1 MIRWMLNK
9 ILFLLVVFVCGVFS
23 SEAEPVN
30 LSNPRAAFRTHF
42 NNLHHEDYHPELAAS
57 LIHDTSLTEKEKIK
71 LVIQIKQIFDGRGR
85 IFYGHLIPDDPDYVS
100 KINEEHNYFLDSL
113 GQQIFL
119 EKVGDKW
126 YYSDYTVE
134 QIPRLHKSVFVFG
147 TDRLVNLLSGK
158 ASQHKYLGLYTWQ
171 YLGVFIIIFLGFVL
185 FKILSLLLDRLV
197 QIMAHKLSDF
207 DVPIE
212 YIHPI
217 TKPISWLTVFLL
229 INIFIPVLL
238 LPVSFGH
245 YLILIGRAA
254 VPLFIMMMFYY
265 LVDVFCLYLERLA
278 SSTETTLDDQLVPL
292 LRKALKTFVVI
303 VGLMFVLQNLNF
315 NVTALLAGISIGG
328 LAVALA
334 AQDTLKNFFGSVMIF
349 LDKPFQIGDWIVAAD
364 IDGDVE
370 EVGFRSTRIRTFAD
384 SQIYVPNGKLADM
397 TIDNLGKRDY
407 RRYKT
412 MLGLTYDTPAHQVE
426 AFVKGLEQIVL
437 THPNTR
443 KDYYNIYFNTFNA
456 YSLDV
461 LFYIFFDVS
470 TWPEELKARQEVNL
484 LILELAK
491 KLDVRFAFPTQTMH
505 MENFPEKKSLTPQ
518 SYPTKEDLESRL
530 KS

>member
-1 MIRWMLNK
+1 MLNK
-9 ILFLLVVFVCGVFS
+9 VTFLLTCLLCYGLGVQ
-23 SEAEPVN
+23 AESVN
-30 LSNPRAAFRTHF
+30 LSSPRAAFRTHF
-42 NNLHHEDYHPELAAS
+42 YNLQDEDYHPELAAA
-57 LIHDTSLTEKEKIK
+57 LIRDTSLTEKEKIK
-71 LVIQIKQIFDGRGR
+71 LVVQIKQIFDGRGK
-85 IFYGHLIPDDPDYVS
+85 ILYGHLIPDDPNYVS

-113 GQQIFL
+113 GQQIFF
-119 EKVGDKW
+119 EKVGGKW
-126 YYSDYTVE
+126 YYSEYTVE
-134 QIPRLHKSVFVFG
+134 KIPQLHKQVFVFG

-171 YLGVFIIIFLGFVL
+171 YLGVFILIFLGFIL
-185 FKILSLLLDRLV
+185 FKLLSLLLDRLM

-207 DVPIE
+207 DIPVE

-254 VPLFIMMMFYY
+254 IPLFVMLMFYY

-278 SSTETTLDDQLVPL
+278 STTETTLDDQLVPL

-303 VGLMFVLQNLNF
+303 VGLMFVLQNLDF

-349 LDKPFQIGDWIVAAD
+349 LDKPFQIGDWIVATD

-370 EVGFRSTRIRTFAD
+370 EVGFRSTRIRTFAN

-397 TIDNLGKRDY
+397 TIDNLGRRDY

-412 MLGLTYDTPAHQVE
+412 MLALTYDTPAHQVE

-437 THPNTR
+437 THSNTR
-443 KDYYNIYFNTFNA
+443 KDYYNIYFNAFNTF
-456 YSLDV
+456 SLDI

-470 TWPEELKARQEVNL
+470 TWPEELKARQEINL
-484 LILELAK
+484 SILQLAK

-505 MENFPEKKSLTPQ
+505 VEDFPDKKSLTPQ
-518 SYPTKEDLESRL
+518 SYPSKEELENRL
-530 KS
+530 KANN